1 MKNSHDFQRKIPI
14 IFNLDGN
21 RDRES
26 VEFQADAVAVHID
39 GYYGDADLL
48 VEADKL

>member
-26 VEFQADAVAVHID
+26 VEFQADAVAVQIHGD
-39 GYYGDADLL
+39 NSDADLL
-48 VEADKL
+48 MEVDKP